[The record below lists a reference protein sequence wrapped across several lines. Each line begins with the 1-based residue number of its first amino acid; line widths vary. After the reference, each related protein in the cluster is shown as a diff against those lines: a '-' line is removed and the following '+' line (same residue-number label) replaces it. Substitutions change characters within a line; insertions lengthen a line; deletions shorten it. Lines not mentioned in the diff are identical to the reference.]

1 MKMIPRILAIALYA
15 TSLLTSARAAST
27 PVSGLPAASSVTSAN
42 LTIVVD
48 TSEPNP
54 ALQTKKATINQL
66 VDGLP
71 AASAG
76 AKGTMSA
83 ADKTKLDA
91 STASAT
97 VSTLAARD
105 SSGNTAFNLVTMAQG
120 TVTNPPLNANDI
132 ANKGYVDSAAAGLSV
147 KAPCKAATTAN
158 VTLAGGTPTVV
169 DGITLLVNDRVLVW
183 NQTDAKENGLYYVS
197 VLGSGANGTWVRTTD
212 ADTGAELVTGSY
224 TFVTQGTVSGNSSYV
239 MTTAGTI
246 VIGTSNI
253 VWTLYTQVTNILA
266 ANIIGQLISSQIADA
281 AISTAKFASGITPVE
296 VLGTL
301 PTSSNFAG
309 RTVFLTSDAKLYRY
323 DGAAFIST
331 TAAGDVTGQI
341 TTTQIT
347 DSSVTT
353 AKVAAGAITA
363 TQIAADT
370 ITAGQIAAGAV
381 NTSELAANAVT
392 AAKILAGSITTTQ
405 IAASTILGGNIAA
418 GTITASN
425 LSVSTLSAITANLG
439 TITAGTITGVSIT
452 TTTGAIGGFTLG
464 SNSFSSG
471 SGVNSVLL
479 ESTLIGP
486 TFRLGASSGTAAL
499 IGSAGNFQVRN
510 NSGTSALTLDGT
522 GGSGLLTIRNSSGT
536 ITLTLTGSSG
546 NVSAT
551 TGTFS
556 GAVSM
561 GALTATTG
569 SFSSTVGMTALT
581 ATTGTFSGAVSAS
594 SYGAVSATTGSF
606 SSNITAGARIQ
617 PSSGTWTPSLFDS
630 AHDIQYQW
638 DGSDLKVR
646 IDNSVVLTVSTTP

>member
-1 MKMIPRILAIALYA
+1 MKTIPRILALALYA
-15 TSLLTSARAAST
+15 LSLLTTAHAAST
-27 PVSGLPAASSVTSAN
+27 PVSGLPAASSVSSTN

-48 TSEPNP
+48 TTESNP
-54 ALQTKKATINQL
+54 SLQTKKATINQL

-83 ADKTKLDA
+83 ADKTKLDG

-97 VSTLAARD
+97 ASTLVSRD
-105 SSGNTAFNLVTMAQG
+105 SSANTAFNLVTMVQG

-158 VTLAGGTPTVV
+158 VTLAGGAPTVV

-301 PTSSNFAG
+301 PVSSNFAG

-323 DGAAFIST
+323 DGASFIST
-331 TAAGDVTGQI
+331 TAAADVTGQI

-353 AKVAAGAITA
+353 AKVAANAITA
-363 TQIAADT
+363 AKIAAGTITANEIAADT
-370 ITAGQIAAGAV
+370 ITAGQIAAGAI
-381 NTSELAANAVT
+381 NTSELAASAVT
-392 AAKILAGSITTTQ
+392 AAKILSGSITTTQ

-439 TITAGTITGVSIT
+439 TVTAGTISGVSIT
-452 TTTGAIGGFTLG
+452 TTSGAIAGFTLA

-486 TFRLGASSGTAAL
+486 TFRLGASSATAAVVAT
-499 IGSAGNFQVRN
+499 AGNLQLRN
-510 NSGTSALTLDGT
+510 NSGGTAVTLDGT
-522 GGSGLLTIRNSSGT
+522 GGSGLITARNSGASVT
-536 ITLTLTGSSG
+536 ITLTGSSG
-546 NVSAT
+546 NVS
-551 TGTFS
+551 
-556 GAVSM
+556 
-561 GALTATTG
+561 
-569 SFSSTVGMTALT
+569 

-594 SYGAVSATTGSF
+594 SYGAVSATTGVF
-606 SSNITAGARIQ
+606 SS
-617 PSSGTWTPSLFDS
+617 
-630 AHDIQYQW
+630 
-638 DGSDLKVR
+638 
-646 IDNSVVLTVSTTP
+646 TVSTGDLTAGDIHLGTGGANKWLYDGSGNRLLQQRYSGSVTTLSDVIGVLQYHGLIN